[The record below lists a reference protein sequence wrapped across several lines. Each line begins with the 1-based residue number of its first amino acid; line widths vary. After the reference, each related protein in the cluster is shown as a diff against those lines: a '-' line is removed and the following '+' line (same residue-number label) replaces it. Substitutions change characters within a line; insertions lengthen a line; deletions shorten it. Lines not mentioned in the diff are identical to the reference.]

1 MIMSGED
8 LARMLAGGGR
18 SDDRE
23 ERKHTPDDVLAITL
37 KEISARYAAGNP
49 FKVGELITPRKG
61 YGIKGEGRPHVV
73 VEIADK
79 PLVSTSGGSGSPEF
93 GARLD
98 IRVICEQC
106 HVHAYWMESWQFE
119 RYAGPVAEVY
129 PGA

>member
-1 MIMSGED
+1 MRSIELDLGEM
-8 LARMLAGGGR
+8 LARASGGR
-18 SDDRE
+18 DQQEQHRQ
-23 ERKHTPDDVLAITL
+23 TPDDVLAITL

-73 VEIADK
+73 VEIAEK
-79 PLVSTSGGSGSPEF
+79 PLVPGETNSGSPDF

-106 HVHAYWMESWQFE
+106 HLHAYWNESWQFE
-119 RYAGPVAEVY
+119 HYTGPVAEV
-129 PGA
+129 